1 MAVRI
6 RLKRLGRKH
15 RPFYRV
21 CAMDARRPR
30 DGRVLEELG
39 IYDPMRPEVDARAIL
54 NQERISYWLGVGAKP
69 TEKAGVLIRKYGPG
83 GSHLEEQA
91 AALERMGQPRTIPDA
106 GEPTYDPAV
115 AAAEAEAAAKA
126 AEEEAAA
133 AKKAA
138 EDEAAAKAAAEAAAA
153 STETASTEA
162 TAEEAGAGEAASEE
176 EAKNEGEEK
185 PAGEG

>member
-6 RLKRLGRKH
+6 RLKRMGRKH

-39 IYDPMRPEVDARAIL
+39 IYDPMRPDVDARAVL
-54 NQERISYWLGVGAKP
+54 NHERIAYWMGVGAKP

-83 GSHLEEQA
+83 GSHLEAQA
-91 AALERMGQPRTIPDA
+91 AALERMGQPRSVPDA
-106 GEPTYDPAV
+106 GEPTYDPAKEK
-115 AAAEAEAAAKA
+115 AEAEAAAAKA
-126 AEEEAAA
+126 AEE
-133 AKKAA
+133 
-138 EDEAAAKAAAEAAAA
+138 KAAAEAAAA
-153 STETASTEA
+153 EAAQAEEPKAEA
-162 TAEEAGAGEAASEE
+162 TEGASAEAPGEAAPDSEE
-176 EAKNEGEEK
+176 S

>member
-6 RLKRLGRKH
+6 RLKRMGRKH

-39 IYDPMRPEVDARAIL
+39 IYDPMRPDVDARAVL
-54 NQERISYWLGVGAKP
+54 NHERIAYWMGVGAKP

-83 GSHLEEQA
+83 GSHLEAQA
-91 AALERMGQPRTIPDA
+91 AALERMGQARVVPDA
-106 GEPTYDPAV
+106 GEPTYDPAKEK
-115 AAAEAEAAAKA
+115 AEAEAAAKA

-133 AKKAA
+133 KAA
-138 EDEAAAKAAAEAAAA
+138 EEKAAAEAAAV
-153 STETASTEA
+153 EA
-162 TAEEAGAGEAASEE
+162 APAEEPQAEASEGASAEASSEGGEAAES
-176 EAKNEGEEK
+176 EEK
-185 PAGEG
+185 PAEGG